1 MMPETR
7 KMKRACR
14 TAPAKIHPKSRK
26 TGSETS
32 WIQRGMSRT
41 ALLGDGAGGASG
53 SAFSC

>member
-1 MMPETR
+1 MPETR
-7 KMKRACR
+7 KMKSACR

-26 TGSETS
+26 TGRETS

-41 ALLGDGAGGASG
+41 APLGDGAGGGAA

>member
-7 KMKRACR
+7 KMKSACR

-26 TGSETS
+26 TGRETS

-41 ALLGDGAGGASG
+41 APLGDGAGGGAA